1 MRARKRL
8 QALSGALLLV
18 SALAAGCGGDGV
30 FVSSESAGEGPPPQE
45 TMTLA
50 TIQATIFTPR
60 CAIAGGCHAGV
71 DAPFGQDLSAG
82 KAYTSIVGVESQEVP
97 GLLRVHPGDPDSSYL
112 VMKVAGDPA
121 IAGERMPF
129 GGPYL
134 EQSEIDAIREWIRA
148 GALDN

>member
-1 MRARKRL
+1 MRARKRR
-8 QALSGALLLV
+8 ALPGALVLV
-18 SALAAGCGGDGV
+18 SVLAAGCGGDGV

-45 TMTLA
+45 TMTLS

-82 KAYTSIVGVESQEVP
+82 KAYTSIVGIESQEVP
-97 GLLRVHPGDPDSSYL
+97 GLQRVAPGDPDHSYL
-112 VMKVAGDPA
+112 VMKIQGDPA
-121 IAGERMPF
+121 IAGERMPL

-134 EQSEIDAIREWIRA
+134 TESEIDAIREWIRS
-148 GALDN
+148 GARNN

>member
-1 MRARKRL
+1 MRARKGL
-8 QALSGALLLV
+8 PALLGALVLGSVLGF
-18 SALAAGCGGDGV
+18 GCGGDGI

-45 TMTLA
+45 TVTLS
-50 TIQATIFTPR
+50 TLQSTIFTPR

-71 DAPFGQDLSAG
+71 DAPFGQDLSSG
-82 KAYTSIVGVESQEVP
+82 KAFASIVGVESQEVP
-97 GLLRVHPGDPDSSYL
+97 GLLRVKPGDPDNSYL
-112 VMKVAGDPA
+112 LMKVAGDPR

-134 EQSEIDAIREWIRA
+134 EVSEIDAIRKWIES